1 MSSSKELVIKK
12 GQEGQAAEQSWQMA
26 VEESKQ
32 EYRQRVFSLGK
43 QIKEWLSG
51 TPVIVSIDTRAFH
64 DTSGFDKP
72 IGQYQIDF
80 ITLSNG
86 DKKATFSPEG
96 LSLFGAQGLVSVKV
110 DNPGRSPRT
119 QTFSLFMWH
128 NSMKDAKGWVLAKG
142 GDYNGEAKVLDEDLF
157 FNLISSIA

>member
-1 MSSSKELVIKK
+1 MSSSKELFIKK
-12 GQEGQAAEQSWQMA
+12 AQEGQAADQSRQMA

-86 DKKATFSPEG
+86 D
-96 LSLFGAQGLVSVKV
+96 AQGLVSVKV